1 MLTVCLHLL
10 QPDGFSH
17 LNNLTAQ
24 QPCDSCKTGT
34 RLQQRL
40 QQCATVNLP
49 QYRTLGRRGGRC
61 VHGQHVYNTCTSVN
75 EAGRTGHGALV
86 TQPAAIY
93 AGCQVESQILQM
105 HNSSKEGRLTKYGHV
120 LHLNWGQLALPPQG
134 SLVQDPA

>member
-1 MLTVCLHLL
+1 
-10 QPDGFSH
+10 
-17 LNNLTAQ
+17 
-24 QPCDSCKTGT
+24 
-34 RLQQRL
+34 
-40 QQCATVNLP
+40 
-49 QYRTLGRRGGRC
+49 